1 MASAS
6 GLTTRTVAGRA
17 GAEHQRADFAAADA
31 AGLAAAAVDKQFL
44 LEVPG
49 CAIGTEEI
57 AQGGAAALD
66 RFGQHF
72 TNPVGEPRAVGA
84 RQLARAPRRPD
95 AGAEQAFRSEEH
107 TSELQSLMR
116 ISYAVFCLKKKTKPT
131 DR

>member
-31 AGLAAAAVDKQFL
+31 AGLAAAAVDKPFL

-66 RFGQHF
+66 RFGQNF
-72 TNPVGEPRAVGA
+72 KNPVGEPRAVGMIG
-84 RQLARAPRRPD
+84 RASCRDRVCPSVLIQVV
-95 AGAEQAFRSEEH
+95 AGS
-107 TSELQSLMR
+107 S
-116 ISYAVFCLKKKTKPT
+116 KKKIITE
-131 DR
+131 